1 MTTPNPFLNNS
12 APAAAPVAE
21 AAPAATEA
29 PATPA
34 ATEAPA
40 AGSQNFAGGDGA
52 PVDTASLFGAA
63 PAGGSGARLKDDLG
77 QLVVIRPTEFKPNFS
92 TSNGPADCIAADWIV
107 CDGPSAGQV
116 REGALIF
123 GRAIVPGL
131 KANLDNGVK
140 FTVGVLGHG
149 EAKPGKS
156 APLILQNFTPE
167 QLQLA
172 QQAVAYVGWI

>member
-12 APAAAPVAE
+12 AAPAAAEPAPAAAP
-21 AAPAATEA
+21 
-29 PATPA
+29 
-34 ATEAPA
+34 A
-40 AGSQNFAGGDGA
+40 AGAQNFGTPDGA
-52 PVDTASLFGAA
+52 PADTSALFGAA

-77 QLVVIRPTEFKPNFS
+77 ALVVIRVNEYKPDFS
-92 TSNGPADCIAADWIV
+92 TSNGPADAIAADWIV
-107 CDGPSAGQV
+107 CDGPNAGEV

-140 FTVGVLGHG
+140 FTVGVVAHG

-156 APLILQNFTPE
+156 APLILQNFTPD
-167 QLQLA
+167 QLETA
-172 QQAVAYVGWI
+172 QKAVAYVGWI